1 MSLKKTANS
10 GISKKTFKKQFLTEK
25 SLNEALQTRNDDK
38 NSAEERRKHR
48 YKPLQFSKQG
58 SSKTSKL
65 FTADLQRSKKTKN
78 EVTIIPETD
87 TEGEGEDRNQRKQM
101 TMAERFQPK
110 VILKDII
117 NLCSDSDNNT
127 WHCNFLSIL
136 YKIAFFS
143 FTLLCTKFPLRIC
156 NSKIDIF
163 VLNCYFLLFIL
174 QTSLS
179 IDVWFEMNLDLGCY
193 QQKAAFLLWFF
204 KIRCHVQNID
214 II

>member
-10 GISKKTFKKQFLTEK
+10 GISKKMFKKQFLTEK
-25 SLNEALQTRNDDK
+25 SLNEALQTKTDQH
-38 NSAEERRKHR
+38 STEERRKHR

-65 FTADLQRSKKTKN
+65 FTADRQKSKQKN

-87 TEGEGEDRNQRKQM
+87 TEGDGEDQNKRKEM

-127 WHCNFLSIL
+127 
-136 YKIAFFS
+136 
-143 FTLLCTKFPLRIC
+143 
-156 NSKIDIF
+156 
-163 VLNCYFLLFIL
+163 
-174 QTSLS
+174 
-179 IDVWFEMNLDLGCY
+179 
-193 QQKAAFLLWFF
+193 
-204 KIRCHVQNID
+204 
-214 II
+214 